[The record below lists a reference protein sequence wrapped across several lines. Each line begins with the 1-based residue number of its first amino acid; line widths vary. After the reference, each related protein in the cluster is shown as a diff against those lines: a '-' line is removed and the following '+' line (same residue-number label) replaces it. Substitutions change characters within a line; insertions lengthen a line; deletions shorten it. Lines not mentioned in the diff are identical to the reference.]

1 MVPDDRHRL
10 AVLVRDGVL
19 PMELGLLHQLFGA
32 ARSPDGTPLYDALT
46 CGVEAG
52 PVRTDADFAVT
63 APHGLDVLAEARTIL
78 VPASHVLDEF
88 YPPPNGGAGP
98 PDRHTSP
105 PYGGGPGDERHGSSN
120 GPAGS
125 GDAGPPD
132 RHTSPPYGGG
142 PGDERHGSSGEPAG
156 SGGADPVIEALRAAH
171 ARGARIASVCTGAF
185 VLAAAGLLDGLRATT
200 HWLSCDRLADRF
212 PAVRVDPAVLYVDEG
227 RVLTSAGEAAGIDLA
242 LHMIRRDH
250 GAAVAADVARRTV
263 VPPHREG
270 GQAQFIA
277 RPVPPARGP
286 STDAART
293 WALRHLDRP
302 VTLAEMAAR
311 ASMSVRTFTRR
322 FRDETGMSAA
332 AWLTLQRVERAREL
346 LERTDLPVDRVAE
359 HAGFGTGASLRAHMR
374 ATLGVSPS
382 AYRATFRGPPGT

>member
-1 MVPDDRHRL
+1 MVFGDGGPHRL

-19 PMELGLLHQLFGA
+19 PMELGLVHQLFGS
-32 ARSPDGTPLYDALT
+32 ARSADGAPLYDVVS

-52 PVRTDADFAVT
+52 AIRTDADFTVG
-63 APHGLDVLAEARTIL
+63 APHGLEALGEAGTVL
-78 VPASHVLDEF
+78 VPASHALDETR
-88 YPPPNGGAGP
+88 PADGP
-98 PDRHTSP
+98 V
-105 PYGGGPGDERHGSSN
+105 
-120 GPAGS
+120 PA
-125 GDAGPPD
+125 
-132 RHTSPPYGGG
+132 
-142 PGDERHGSSGEPAG
+142 
-156 SGGADPVIEALRAAH
+156 ALRDAH
-171 ARGARIASVCTGAF
+171 ARGARVASVCTGAF
-185 VLAAAGLLDGLRATT
+185 VLAAAGLLDGRRATT
-200 HWLSCDRLADRF
+200 HWLSCERFAARF

-227 RVLTSAGEAAGIDLA
+227 SVLTSAGEAAGIDLA

-270 GQAQFIA
+270 GQAQYIA
-277 RPVPPARGP
+277 RPVPSAPGP

-293 WALRHLDRP
+293 WALERLDRP

-332 AWLTLQRVERAREL
+332 AWLTLQRVERARQL

-359 HAGFGTGASLRAHMR
+359 RAGFGTGTSLRTHMR

-382 AYRATFRGPPGT
+382 AYRATFRGPPTSE

>member
-1 MVPDDRHRL
+1 MVFGGDGRHRL
-10 AVLVRDGVL
+10 AVLVREGVL
-19 PMELGLLHQLFGA
+19 PLELGLVHQLFGG
-32 ARSPDGTPLYDALT
+32 ARSADGAPLYEVVS
-46 CGVEAG
+46 CGVEPG
-52 PVRTDADFAVT
+52 IVRTDADFAVT
-63 APHGLDVLAEARTIL
+63 TAHGLEALGAADTVL
-78 VPASHVLDEF
+78 VPASHALDET
-88 YPPPNGGAGP
+88 
-98 PDRHTSP
+98 R
-105 PYGGGPGDERHGSSN
+105 PGD
-120 GPAGS
+120 GPV
-125 GDAGPPD
+125 
-132 RHTSPPYGGG
+132 
-142 PGDERHGSSGEPAG
+142 PA
-156 SGGADPVIEALRAAH
+156 ALRAAH

-200 HWLSCDRLADRF
+200 HWLSCERFAHRF
-212 PAVRVDPAVLYVDEG
+212 PTVRVDPAVLYVDEG

-277 RPVPPARGP
+277 RPVPSTRGP

-293 WALRHLDRP
+293 WALQRLDRP

-311 ASMSVRTFTRR
+311 VSMSVRTFTRR

-359 HAGFGTGASLRAHMR
+359 RAGFGTAASLRAHMR
-374 ATLGVSPS
+374 TVLGVSPS
-382 AYRATFRGPPGT
+382 AYRTTFRGPSGQEPPAAPEAHRA